1 MRLMSSEKSLV
12 TVTIAGEVYTLR
24 SEATPDYTRQCAQY
38 VDSAI
43 ADIQRQS
50 RSMME
55 PNKAA
60 ILAALSIVDQY
71 FKASRSLDALQ
82 AEAGATASRLAEEI
96 EGRLASFDLAALP

>member
-1 MRLMSSEKSLV
+1 MSNEKSLV
-12 TVTIAGEVYTLR
+12 TVTIAGEGYTLR
-24 SEATPDYTRQCAQY
+24 SEATPEYTRRCAQY

-55 PNKAA
+55 PHKAA

-71 FKASRSLDALQ
+71 FKAADSLEALQ
-82 AEAGATASRLAEEI
+82 ADSDATASRLASQI
-96 EGRLASFDLAALP
+96 ESRLANFDLAALP

>member
-1 MRLMSSEKSLV
+1 MGAEKSLV

-24 SEATPDYTRQCAQY
+24 SEATPEYTRECARY

-55 PNKAA
+55 PHKAA

-71 FKASRSLDALQ
+71 FKAVRSLDALQ
-82 AEAGATASRLAEEI
+82 ADSDSTAA
-96 EGRLASFDLAALP
+96 RLASEIEATLTNFDLAALP